1 MSKNYTLKIFEKKD
15 GSTNQKLIKE
25 IFSSA
30 TSKQQA
36 FIDAKQ
42 ALFEFAQNDFPN
54 SQILESLE
62 NEFNE
67 AKKNDKKGFTFE
79 LEDFLNHF
87 NHYAFGTLV
96 KADDVGNFNAD
107 CFKFGQLSY
116 SFDVYHYEI
125 KVFSKKS
132 K

>member
-1 MSKNYTLKIFEKKD
+1 MKKNYTLKIFEKKD
-15 GSTNQKLIKE
+15 GSNKQKLIKE

-42 ALFEFAQNDFPN
+42 ALFEFALNDFPT

-67 AKKNDKKGFTFE
+67 AKKIDK
-79 LEDFLNHF
+79 LDDFLN
-87 NHYAFGTLV
+87 NADVYNFGTLV

>member
-1 MSKNYTLKIFEKKD
+1 MKKNYTLKIFEKKD
-15 GSTNQKLIKE
+15 GSNNQILVEE
-25 IFSSA
+25 IYSSA
-30 TSKQQA
+30 TSKKQA

-42 ALFEFAQNDFPN
+42 ALFEFASHDYNS

-62 NEFNE
+62 DEFKK
-67 AKKNDKKGFTFE
+67 AKKNDKLDE
-79 LEDFLNHF
+79 FLN
-87 NHYAFGTLV
+87 NANNYSFGTLV
-96 KADDVGNFNAD
+96 KDDDVGNFNAD
-107 CFKFGQLSY
+107 CFNFGQLSY

>member
-1 MSKNYTLKIFEKKD
+1 
-15 GSTNQKLIKE
+15 LIKE
-25 IFSSA
+25 IYSSA

-42 ALFEFAQNDFPN
+42 ALFEFAQNDFTS

-67 AKKNDKKGFTFE
+67 AKKNDK
-79 LEDFLNHF
+79 LDNFLKNAD
-87 NHYAFGTLV
+87 NYAFGTLV
-96 KADDVGNFNAD
+96 KADDIGNFNAD

>member
-1 MSKNYTLKIFEKKD
+1 MKKNYTLKIFEKKD
-15 GSTNQKLIKE
+15 GSNNQILVEE
-25 IFSSA
+25 IYSSA

-42 ALFEFAQNDFPN
+42 ALFEFASHDYNS

-67 AKKNDKKGFTFE
+67 AKKNDK
-79 LEDFLNHF
+79 LDDFLNDA
-87 NHYAFGTLV
+87 NNYSFGTLV

-107 CFKFGQLSY
+107 CFKFGQMSY
-116 SFDVYHYEI
+116 SKDVYHYEI
-125 KVFSKKS
+125 KVFSKKI